1 MAVHPVK
8 SSPCTLLAKTDPQSY
23 PLKTPPLIHPS
34 PKKRA
39 KNHPNPQA
47 ISGDS
52 SLWYYENFL
61 LKLATTTS
69 VYLKGDPKALTQ
81 SPNKTRRK
89 AENRLD
95 RQQLVNSD
103 KIFVC
108 RLMSLLSK
116 IVTTKKISCK
126 SSRKNCANKIKLKQ
140 TSFSFHTAPPLLAC
154 ATLSRRSRNSENLS
168 WSTEM
173 DAKCWAR

>member
-8 SSPCTLLAKTDPQSY
+8 SSPCTLLAKTDPHS
-23 PLKTPPLIHPS
+23 LENHVIHPF
-34 PKKRA
+34 PQKRA

-69 VYLKGDPKALTQ
+69 VYLKGDPEAMTQ

-108 RLMSLLSK
+108 LSFD
-116 IVTTKKISCK
+116 V
-126 SSRKNCANKIKLKQ
+126 AA
-140 TSFSFHTAPPLLAC
+140 F
-154 ATLSRRSRNSENLS
+154 
-168 WSTEM
+168 
-173 DAKCWAR
+173 

>member
-8 SSPCTLLAKTDPQSY
+8 SSPCTLLAKTDPHS
-23 PLKTPPLIHPS
+23 LENHVIHPF
-34 PKKRA
+34 PQKRA

-126 SSRKNCANKIKLKQ
+126 RSRKNCANKIKLKQ